1 MKGRCRD
8 VFARYGTDLYCMK
21 WFSLFHDKMIK
32 HTILWSNKKSSS
44 IFLMLLFLLD
54 TWRTLPQMLAQ
65 KAFSVNC
72 KHCNRLLDCILVS
85 TVSIKQENVFIKSY
99 IKKKILQNCDK
110 LQFKWLERL
119 VYKINTNFVCIMQV
133 SFKR

>member
-1 MKGRCRD
+1 MAH
-8 VFARYGTDLYCMK
+8 FAPNAR
-21 WFSLFHDKMIK
+21 SE
-32 HTILWSNKKSSS
+32 S
-44 IFLMLLFLLD
+44 IF
-54 TWRTLPQMLAQ
+54 
-65 KAFSVNC
+65 C
-72 KHCNRLLDCILVS
+72 KLKTANTVTAYWTVFLVS

-119 VYKINTNFVCIMQV
+119 VYKINTTFVCIMQV